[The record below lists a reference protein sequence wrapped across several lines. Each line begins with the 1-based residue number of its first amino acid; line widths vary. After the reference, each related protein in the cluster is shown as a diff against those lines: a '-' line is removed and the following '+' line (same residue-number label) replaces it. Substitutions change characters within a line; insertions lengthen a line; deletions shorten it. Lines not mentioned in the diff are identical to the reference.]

1 MNNLLSELKGGT
13 SESHTLLEATYPFNT
28 LMDKAQFS
36 TQAYRHNLMILASFH
51 RAVLQYIAENP
62 ISDTID
68 EMLNGPA
75 IIEALKQDLA
85 QMGGVTQPPVFSSLP
100 SSAQAADTAACS
112 YVWMGSSMGARQILK
127 WLEQP
132 EYAHLPTR
140 YYQQMGR
147 CGSQWA
153 RFRAHDMWQGLPT
166 ADQQTRCI
174 STANLLFAGLRE
186 TAMQLTAEHP
196 A

>member
-1 MNNLLSELKGGT
+1 MNNLLSELKRGT

-28 LMDKAQFS
+28 LMDKTQFS
-36 TQAYRHNLMILASFH
+36 TQAYQHNLMILASFH
-51 RAVLQYIAENP
+51 HAVLQYIAKNP
-62 ISDTID
+62 ISGTIED
-68 EMLNGPA
+68 MLNGPA

-85 QMGGVTQPPVFSSLP
+85 EMGGVTQLPRFLSLP
-100 SSAQAADTAACS
+100 SPAHPSDTAACS

-127 WLEQP
+127 WLEHP

-153 RFRAHDMWQGLPT
+153 RFRAQDIWQALT
-166 ADQQTRCI
+166 CTKQQTRCI
-174 STANLLFAGLRE
+174 STANLLFTGLRE
-186 TAMQLTAEHP
+186 TAVALTTGHP

>member
-1 MNNLLSELKGGT
+1 MNDLLSELKHGT

-28 LMDKAQFS
+28 LMDKTLFS
-36 TQAYRHNLMILASFH
+36 NQAYQHNLMILASFH
-51 RAVLQYIAENP
+51 HAVLQYIVENP

-85 QMGGVTQPPVFSSLP
+85 QMGGVTQIPVFPSLP
-100 SSAQAADTAACS
+100 SLAQPSDTAACC

-127 WLEQP
+127 WLQQP

-140 YYQQMGR
+140 YYQQMSQ

-153 RFRAHDMWQGLPT
+153 RFRRQDTWQALST
-166 ADQQTRCI
+166 TEQQTRCI
-174 STANLLFAGLRE
+174 STANLLFTGLRD
-186 TAMQLTAEHP
+186 TAEELASEHLV
-196 A
+196 